1 MDSFDRDIERELIKK
16 KLRDISKREM
26 IDVMKDAIKEV
37 LHEQVTQFGW
47 WSIRSL
53 SILIIGGLA
62 LMAIYLGGW
71 PK

>member
-1 MDSFDRDIERELIKK
+1 MDGFDRDIERELIKK

-26 IDVMKDAIKEV
+26 IDVMKQAIKEV
-37 LHEQVTQFGW
+37 LHEQVTNFGW

-62 LMAIYLGGW
+62 LLAIYLGGW